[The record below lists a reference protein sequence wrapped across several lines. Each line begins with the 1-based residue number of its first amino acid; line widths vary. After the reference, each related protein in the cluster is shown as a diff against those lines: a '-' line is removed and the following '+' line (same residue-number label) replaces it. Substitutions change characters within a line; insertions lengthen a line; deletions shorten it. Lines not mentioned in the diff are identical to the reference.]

1 MKWNNLW
8 VWYRY
13 AYLGCMVEANITN
26 TIWMII
32 IIHLSCNSS
41 TSTLLLLCLL
51 GWSLNEKLSSLLWW
65 LQWELLS
72 LSDSL
77 LSRSLLSEN
86 VGARGTTARFYRD
99 KLRRLTDIYLY
110 QCSATLY
117 LVPSTKYRCYAIL
130 ILNHIL
136 NVKYLIGASTASPT
150 LMVKTE
156 NCLYMFCA
164 IWEFAQSRDCV
175 AHSRNPEI
183 AQL

>member
-1 MKWNNLW
+1 MKQL
-8 VWYRY
+8 VSVVQVCI
-13 AYLGCMVEANITN
+13 LGCMIEANITN

-86 VGARGTTARFYRD
+86 VGARGTTARFCIWDREKQAPHLWWKRKIVY
-99 KLRRLTDIYLY
+99 I
-110 QCSATLY
+110 CSAQSENLHN
-117 LVPSTKYRCYAIL
+117 LEIALRIL
-130 ILNHIL
+130 GIPRLRTI
-136 NVKYLIGASTASPT
+136 VAR
-150 LMVKTE
+150 
-156 NCLYMFCA
+156 
-164 IWEFAQSRDCV
+164 SRDR
-175 AHSRNPEI
+175 AAIARNLLPDTHVQKPSCGFERSY
-183 AQL
+183 